1 MPHYQTTRRVNHPA
15 RQMYDLVLDAER
27 YPEFV
32 PYCTGLKVLRR
43 SVAPDGRKTM
53 VAAMTVGYGPIS
65 ETFTTRV
72 TMDEDRLKLL
82 IQYVDGPF
90 RHLENRWS
98 FVETGPDSSQIE
110 FFIDYSFKSRT
121 FELLAGSVFERL
133 FRKMADAFV
142 ARADTLSG
150 APQSDTSA

>member
-1 MPHYQTTRRVNHPA
+1 MPQYQTTRRVKHPA
-15 RQMYDLVLDAER
+15 RQMFDLVIDAER

-72 TMDEDRLKLL
+72 TMDEEKLKLL

-90 RHLENRWS
+90 RRLENRWT
-98 FVETGPDSSQIE
+98 FVDTGADSSE
-110 FFIDYSFKSRT
+110 VGFFIEYSFKSRA

-142 ARADTLSG
+142 ARADALAAGRQPG
-150 APQSDTSA
+150 ASV